1 MTELRIPKP
10 GDAIVEGTV
19 ARWLAPD
26 GALLREGQPVYLL
39 ETEKAELEIEAPV
52 AGRLRHVAVEG
63 QSYPVGTLV
72 ATIG

>member
-10 GDAIVEGTV
+10 GDAIVEGTL

-26 GALLREGQPVYLL
+26 GARVREGQPVYLL
-39 ETEKAELEIEAPV
+39 ETEKAELEIEAPA
-52 AGRLRHVAVEG
+52 AGVLRHVGVEG
-63 QSYPVGTLV
+63 ATYPVGALV